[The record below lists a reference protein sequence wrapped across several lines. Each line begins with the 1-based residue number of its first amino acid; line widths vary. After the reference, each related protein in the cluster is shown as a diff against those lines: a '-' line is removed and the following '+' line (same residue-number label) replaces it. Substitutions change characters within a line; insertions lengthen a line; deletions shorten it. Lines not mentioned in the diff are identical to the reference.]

1 MVGRARHTNLV
12 GCIQTPGPGAV
23 DSTPPTAPPSL
34 RLTHTTHPPHPAPQC
49 TRRPDT
55 PERNPSVKQPT
66 QHEFQHF
73 PDLANRALAGSVVY
87 ATDESFAERENLI
100 MPHAPAFDP
109 AEFGNKG
116 KVYDG
121 WETRR
126 RRHGEI
132 GGYDFAIVRLGIPG
146 VVRGVIV
153 DTAWFTGNFPTHIA
167 VWGTCQ
173 DALLDGEQLA
183 ALPADAWFP
192 LVQRSPAQ
200 GHHQHAFEIGPG
212 HPASGRRVTHVK
224 LDMIPDGGIARLR
237 VHGEPTPDPRFLQG
251 TIDVAAL
258 ENGARVTEC
267 SNMFYSSP
275 AQAIGLGR
283 ALNMGGGW
291 ENARRRG
298 DGNDHVTVQLAGE
311 ARLRW
316 VEVDT
321 SYFVFNAP
329 GEAQLTGIAADGS
342 ESVLVPRTRLLPDT
356 RHRFLVGEGAGAAS
370 AATAGGGGAAATPP
384 GGDVRRDPADDPAD
398 GPAVTQVRVDVY
410 PDGGL
415 ARLRVWGELTQ
426 AGLAAAQQRWSAS

>member
-1 MVGRARHTNLV
+1 MKHVIH
-12 GCIQTPGPGAV
+12 
-23 DSTPPTAPPSL
+23 
-34 RLTHTTHPPHPAPQC
+34 
-49 TRRPDT
+49 
-55 PERNPSVKQPT
+55 K
-66 QHEFQHF
+66 EFQHF

-100 MPHAPAFDP
+100 MPHEPLFDP

-126 RRHGEI
+126 RRHEEI
-132 GGYDFAIVRLGIPG
+132 GDYDFAIVRLGIPG
-146 VVRGVIV
+146 QIMGVVV
-153 DTAWFTGNFPTHIA
+153 DTAWFTGNFPPEVA

-173 DALLDGEQLA
+173 DDLLTGRELA
-183 ALPADAWFP
+183 ELPADQWFE
-192 LVQRSPAQ
+192 LVPRSPAQ
-200 GHHQHAFEIGPG
+200 GDHQHLFEIPEG
-212 HPASGRRVTHVK
+212 HPARRRRVTHVK

-237 VHGEPTPDPRFLQG
+237 VHGRPAPDPRFLAG
-251 TIDVAAL
+251 TIDVAAM

-283 ALNMGGGW
+283 AVNMGGGW

-298 DGNDHVTVQLAGE
+298 EGNDHFTVELAAE
-311 ARLRW
+311 STLRW

-329 GEAQLTGIAADGS
+329 GDIRLTGITADGA
-342 ESVLVPRTRLLPDT
+342 EATLVPKTRVLPDT
-356 RHRFLVGEGAGAAS
+356 RHRFLIADAAS
-370 AATAGGGGAAATPP
+370 TQRFTH
-384 GGDVRRDPADDPAD
+384 VRL
-398 GPAVTQVRVDVY
+398 DVY

-415 ARLRVWGELTQ
+415 ARLRVWGELTDKGAQ
-426 AGLAAAQQRWSAS
+426 DIAARW